1 MFDIA
6 IKEIMARKVRS
17 ILCITGVMICV
28 FLLSTIQGLS
38 NRLEVTI
45 AGDIARMGDTMYFQQ
60 KGVPYPPFGSSFKE
74 QAGAEVLNAD
84 GVNEGASTPVL
95 FVVIEPAENPRDAAR
110 VIGVGLTP
118 GGETAFLA
126 DTAAVSG
133 STTLEGEAE
142 NAVIL
147 GAAAAEF
154 YAADIGDSLLIREK
168 EFLVTG
174 ILEQTGTAN
183 TDNAFIIPLDTA
195 QSVFGRGGMISAVIV
210 VSEDGAQRTA
220 VEASLEEE
228 FANWEV
234 QTQTEIEEE
243 LEAGLQTPRSILGM
257 INAVVFFV
265 TIIIIMNVMMM
276 SVKEKTR
283 EIGTMRAIGTRRL
296 SVLAL
301 IFYESLILSALGG
314 VLGLLAAVPASFLL
328 EIPLS
333 ATLLSPLV
341 FGRVLV
347 LIFLTGVFSGLLPGY
362 AVTRISPLEALRY
375 E

>member
-17 ILCITGVMICV
+17 ILCITGVLICV
-28 FLLSTIQGLS
+28 FLLSIIQGLS
-38 NRLEVTI
+38 NRLEGTI
-45 AGDIARMGDTMYFQQ
+45 AGDVARLGETMFFQQ

-74 QAGAEVLNAD
+74 QAGIDVLNAD
-84 GVNEGASTPVL
+84 GVNEDASTPIL

-118 GGETAFLA
+118 GRERAYLA
-126 DTAAVSG
+126 DTPAASG
-133 STTLEGEAE
+133 SATLDGETK
-142 NAVIL
+142 NAVVL

-154 YAADIGDSLLIREK
+154 YAAKVGDTLLVREE

-174 ILEQTGTAN
+174 ILEPTGNAN
-183 TDNAFIIPLDTA
+183 TDNAFLMALSAA
-195 QSVFGRGGMISAVIV
+195 QQVFGRGGMISAVIV
-210 VSEDGAQRTA
+210 VPEDGAQMTA

-228 FANWEV
+228 FANGEV
-234 QTQTEIEEE
+234 QTQSEIEAE
-243 LEAGLQTPRSILGM
+243 LEAGLQTPRSILGL
-257 INAVVFFV
+257 INAVVFVV

-283 EIGTMRAIGTRRL
+283 EIGTMRAIGTRRG

-301 IFYESLILSALGG
+301 IFYESLILSMLGG
-314 VLGLLAAVPASFLL
+314 VLGLLAAIPASLLL

-341 FGRVLV
+341 FVRILV

-362 AVTRISPLEALRY
+362 MISRISPLEALRY